1 MSCETT
7 AIEVSGLSKCYTL
20 YDQPSDRLKQ
30 FVLPRLQTLMGRPAR
45 AYYREFWALRDVK
58 MTIGRG
64 ETVGIVG
71 RNGAGKST
79 LLQVICGTLT
89 PTAGNVRVTG
99 RVAALLELGAGF
111 NPEFTGIE
119 NVKTY
124 AAVLG
129 LAPSDVEARL
139 DEILAFADIG
149 AFVHQ
154 PVKTYSSGMMV
165 RLAFAVASAVDPD
178 ILIVDEALSVGDLAF
193 QNKCLRRIAAFIE
206 SGGTTLFV
214 SHSPAQVAAFCNR
227 AYWLH
232 EGKVRETGDAK
243 SVVNSYVNFMRDGYA
258 RPPDAVAEAKPGAA
272 SPEWIAI
279 GPAHDVDARTGHAIT
294 AFSLTSA
301 KTDEPLTALFDLP
314 SRVRLRLRVRTIG
327 VVKPLVGVGLF
338 GALNLP
344 IVHFNSRAVGVD
356 VPPLESG
363 PHELAIEF
371 ELPVIADGEYVLHLG
386 LDDGEPGASLML
398 CHVRAALTLLVACR
412 KRTHHR
418 QYGVVPVDEST
429 VSINL
434 GSAAHA

>member
-1 MSCETT
+1 MSSEPS
-7 AIEVSGLSKCYTL
+7 AIEVTGLSKCYTL

-30 FVLPRLQTLMGRPAR
+30 FVLPRLQRLAGRAPHS
-45 AYYREFWALRDVK
+45 YYREFWALQDVSL
-58 MTIGRG
+58 TIGCG

-89 PTAGNVRVTG
+89 PTAGDVRVSG
-99 RVAALLELGAGF
+99 RVAALLELGSGF

-139 DEILAFADIG
+139 DDILAFADIG

-193 QNKCLRRIAAFIE
+193 QNKCLRRIENFIE
-206 SGGTTLFV
+206 AGGTTLFV
-214 SHSPAQVAAFCNR
+214 SHSPAQVVAFCNR

-232 EGKVRETGDAK
+232 EGKVREAGDAK

-258 RPPDAVAEAKPGAA
+258 RAPEVVAEAKPVAA
-272 SPEWIAI
+272 SPTWTVI
-279 GPAHDVDARTGHAIT
+279 GPAHDVDARSGHAIT
-294 AFSLTSA
+294 AFSFSSA
-301 KTDEPLTALFDLP
+301 QTDAPLTALFDLP
-314 SRVRLRLRVRTIG
+314 VRVRLRLRIRTSGIDR
-327 VVKPLVGVGLF
+327 PLVGVGLF

-344 IVHFNSRAVGVD
+344 IVHFNSMAVGID
-356 VPPLESG
+356 LQPLG
-363 PHELAIEF
+363 PGTHELAIEF
-371 ELPVIADGEYVLHLG
+371 QLPVIADGEYVLHLG
-386 LDDGEPGASLML
+386 LDDGEPGASTML
-398 CHVRAALTLLVACR
+398 CHVRAALTLLIACR
-412 KRTHHR
+412 KRARHR

-429 VSINL
+429 VSIDL
-434 GSAAHA
+434 SSTAHA

>member
-7 AIEVSGLSKCYTL
+7 AIEVSCLSKCYTL

-89 PTAGNVRVTG
+89 PTAGSVRVTG

-314 SRVRLRLRVRTIG
+314 TRVRLRLRVRTSG
-327 VVKPLVGVGLF
+327 VAKPLVGVGLF

-344 IVHFNSRAVGVD
+344 IVHFNSMAVGVD
-356 VPPLESG
+356 MPLLDSG
-363 PHELAIEF
+363 AHELAIEF
-371 ELPVIADGEYVLHLG
+371 QLPVIADGEYVLHLG
-386 LDDGEPGASLML
+386 LDDGEPGASMML

-412 KRTHHR
+412 KRARHR
-418 QYGVVPVDEST
+418 QYGAVPVDDST
-429 VSINL
+429 VSI
-434 GSAAHA
+434 SVSSTAHA